1 MSAAKQQESVRDQVR
16 LLQAQAAEEVETNQA
31 GMINHQSF
39 FNQVPTPRPVMWT
52 RLKNVKSQD
61 LKTKIGLF
69 ETVSE
74 SRAVEV
80 AFKKPRFF

>member
-39 FNQVPTPRPVMWT
+39 FNQVPTPRPVM
-52 RLKNVKSQD
+52 
-61 LKTKIGLF
+61 
-69 ETVSE
+69 
-74 SRAVEV
+74 
-80 AFKKPRFF
+80 